1 MAGFDVLI
9 TALEDTV
16 ASVTRNWY
24 VTAAALWRENT
35 RGKERYRLLS
45 WQKKKKKVVGLT
57 LDFAKTIIANSW
69 RLIFFFPFAITF
81 GELPNYKI

>member
-1 MAGFDVLI
+1 VAGFDVLI

-45 WQKKKKKVVGLT
+45 WQKKKKSSGPNFRFCQDNYSKL
-57 LDFAKTIIANSW
+57 LEID
-69 RLIFFFPFAITF
+69 LFFSLCYNIWGVTK
-81 GELPNYKI
+81 L